1 MNLSIKTLNAIG
13 IICTILATIMLILV
27 IVVPILLK
35 RKLSND
41 FIEKCNPSLENTN
54 IWATFPGELE
64 SKLLHTFKFFDYQE
78 TDDKENPL
86 KINYKANIIIEEKV
100 NYTNFSKDDNNIY
113 FNNNRNYKNVANQN
127 QNEDISIKS
136 INLGMFEAL
145 ETMSL
150 ELDKVMEEE
159 LEKRTLPNLKK
170 YQECED
176 YKKLTDGQKQ
186 QIDKVVDMLSTEA

>member
-1 MNLSIKTLNAIG
+1 MNLSKKTLNTIG

-86 KINYKANIIIEEKV
+86 KINLPYNPAILLLGIYPQELKAKSQNDICTPMFLVALFIIAKRWKQPKCPLIDEWIKNTCTYAQWNI
-100 NYTNFSKDDNNIY
+100 TQSK
-113 FNNNRNYKNVANQN
+113 
-127 QNEDISIKS
+127 
-136 INLGMFEAL
+136 
-145 ETMSL
+145 
-150 ELDKVMEEE
+150 
-159 LEKRTLPNLKK
+159 KR
-170 YQECED
+170 
-176 YKKLTDGQKQ
+176 
-186 QIDKVVDMLSTEA
+186 MR

>member
-1 MNLSIKTLNAIG
+1 MNLSKKTLNAIG

-86 KINYKANIIIEEKV
+86 KINYKASIIIEEKIILRLIPV
-100 NYTNFSKDDNNIY
+100 KKKKKIMKNIKI
-113 FNNNRNYKNVANQN
+113 NMKELIVQ
-127 QNEDISIKS
+127 IK
-136 INLGMFEAL
+136 
-145 ETMSL
+145 
-150 ELDKVMEEE
+150 
-159 LEKRTLPNLKK
+159 
-170 YQECED
+170 
-176 YKKLTDGQKQ
+176 
-186 QIDKVVDMLSTEA
+186 